1 MFIEYITENDIY
13 RDKLKNLDLI
23 SSDQIL
29 VSAKARR
36 TTGKDNY
43 ILKLSTEEDNL
54 KSAKALSEAKKK
66 IEKLLSDEK
75 VTFKILTNQSSQ
87 YFVKQLYPFM
97 CEYETKLRKFI
108 NVTLFD
114 INEAAKTT
122 VFTQLK
128 TAKIEINE
136 KDVNYDFLE
145 YSELGDIM
153 VFLFAND
160 SLYKDLDSYKG
171 NAKNR
176 FATREQLIEYIKNS
190 NKKTIW
196 EEFFAPNFSDSII
209 PQTISKIK
217 GFRNDVMHFHNIDY
231 EKYEEA
237 LELVKQG
244 IKDLDKQIKK
254 GIVLED
260 TEANVALLSGNT
272 NYSMN
277 LYNTIAAI
285 QKLPDAIIK
294 AYEVYEKIDFQPM
307 INAVAALNNSANLNK
322 TMEFISK
329 LHTYDWSKIIKAYDA
344 FTPPPSDES
353 KKETRSNEQELDSSK
368 SEENETEQQ
377 KGEDH
382 E

>member
-1 MFIEYITENDIY
+1 VD
-13 RDKLKNLDLI
+13 DD
-23 SSDQIL
+23 
-29 VSAKARR
+29 
-36 TTGKDNY
+36 
-43 ILKLSTEEDNL
+43 L

-87 YFVKQLYPFM
+87 HFVKQLYPFM

-128 TAKIEINE
+128 KAKIEINE

-145 YSELGDIM
+145 YSELGDII

-160 SLYKDLDSYKG
+160 SLYKDLDGYKS
-171 NAKNR
+171 NADNR
-176 FATREQLIEYIKNS
+176 FASREQLIKYIENS
-190 NKKTIW
+190 DKKTIW

-217 GFRNDVMHFHNIDY
+217 DFRNDVMHFHNIDY

-237 LELVKQG
+237 LKLVKQG
-244 IKDLDKQIKK
+244 IEDLDNQIKK

-294 AYEVYEKIDFQPM
+294 AYEAYEKIDLQPM

-329 LHTYDWSKIIKAYDA
+329 LHTYDWPKIIRAYDA

-353 KKETRSNEQELDSSK
+353 KKETKLNEQDFDSNK
-368 SEENETEQQ
+368 SEENEAKKQ